1 MQDWVVEEL
10 GTSDLGDRRL
20 DKRLVRLV
28 DKASQKPTL
37 SIPAGC
43 EGWNETIAAYR
54 FFDNG
59 KVTFE
64 KVLEPHITSTLER
77 IQSQEVVLALQDTT
91 ELDLT
96 RPNRRVEDA
105 GPMNCDARW
114 GFFLHPML
122 AATPEGVPLGIAGA
136 EIWARDPE
144 EFARNQRDKK
154 AREKKR
160 KQVSIENKESHR
172 WLKGYLHAC
181 EIQARSPGVQI
192 VSVSDSES
200 DIFECFAASAREDVP
215 QKADFIVRGCQN
227 RALAGGDPGEKS
239 KLMDELALSK
249 ILGKVELEVSKN
261 ESKTHD
267 GRKRKQPRSAR
278 RTTASVQAKRLRL
291 RAPHRKGEKLPDVE
305 MNVVLVRE
313 IDPPKDEPPVEWVLL
328 TSLPIGSMEEVCR
341 VIEYYCVRWQ
351 IEIYFRVLKSGC
363 KAEDRQLETA
373 DRYKPCLALYMI
385 VAWRVMYMMMLGR
398 KCPEMPCDS
407 VLSEDEW
414 KAVYRIVK
422 GEEPPREPPNLQK
435 MVYMIASLGGHLG
448 RKSDGPP
455 GPKTMWI
462 GMQRMMDFARAWRA
476 FRVQA

>member
-10 GTSDLGDRRL
+10 RTSDLGDRRL
-20 DKRLVRLV
+20 DKRLVQLA
-28 DKASQKPTL
+28 DKASRKPTL

-43 EGWNETIAAYR
+43 EGWAETIAAYR

-64 KVLEPHITSTLER
+64 KILEPHKASTLER
-77 IQSQEVVLALQDTT
+77 IQSREVVLALQDTT

-96 RPNRRVEDA
+96 APNRQVKGA
-105 GPMNCDARW
+105 GPMNYDARW
-114 GFFLHPML
+114 GFFVHPML
-122 AATPEGVPLGIAGA
+122 AATPDGVPLGIVGA

-144 EFARNQRDKK
+144 QFSRNQRNKK
-154 AREKKR
+154 TREKKR
-160 KQVSIENKESHR
+160 KQRSIENKESHR
-172 WLKGYLHAC
+172 WLKGYLQAC
-181 EIQARSPGVQI
+181 DVQAQSPGVQI
-192 VSVSDSES
+192 VSVSDSEA
-200 DIFECFAASAREDVP
+200 DIFESFAASTREDVP

-227 RALAGGDPGEKS
+227 RALAEKDSGENS
-239 KLMDELALSK
+239 KLLDELASSK

-261 ESKTHD
+261 ESKTDD
-267 GRKRKQPRSAR
+267 GRKRRQPRSAR
-278 RTTASVQAKRLRL
+278 RTTASIQARRLTL
-291 RAPHRKGEKLPDVE
+291 RAPYRKGEKLPNLE
-305 MNVVLVRE
+305 INVVLVRE
-313 IDPPKDEPPVEWVLL
+313 IDPPEDEPPVEWLLL
-328 TSLPIGSMEEVCR
+328 TSLPIGSMEEVCK
-341 VIEYYCVRWQ
+341 VVEYYCIRWQ

-414 KAVYRIVK
+414 KAVYTIVK
-422 GEEPPREPPNLQK
+422 GKEPPSETPNLQE

-476 FRVQA
+476 FRPRA

>member
-1 MQDWVVEEL
+1 MQEWVAEEL

-28 DKASQKPTL
+28 DKASRKPTL

-43 EGWNETIAAYR
+43 EGWSETIAAYR

-64 KVLEPHITSTLER
+64 KILEPHVASTLQR
-77 IQSQEVVLALQDTT
+77 IQNHEVVLALQDTT

-96 RPNRRVEDA
+96 RPNRRVKDA
-105 GPMNCDARW
+105 GPMNWDARW

-136 EIWARDPE
+136 EIWARDSE

-160 KQVSIENKESHR
+160 KQQPIESKESRR
-172 WLKGYLHAC
+172 WLKGYLQAC

-200 DIFECFAASAREDVP
+200 DIFECFAAGAREDVP

-227 RALAGGDPGEKS
+227 RALVKEDPGQSS
-239 KLMDELALSK
+239 KLFDELASSK

-261 ESKTHD
+261 ESKPND

-278 RTTASVQAKRLRL
+278 RTTASVQAGRLTL

-328 TSLPIGSMEEVCR
+328 TSLPIGSLEEVCR

-422 GEEPPREPPNLQK
+422 GEEPPRETPNLQK